1 MYYTEKH
8 DIISLHTFN
17 GGTDYKK
24 TETALRKVAEENGV
38 SLEEVRRDI
47 QAIIDDL
54 YNSDDPEIKSKWR
67 SITETGQ
74 KPTVE
79 QMIEYL
85 TAKVTRQMNNKHYS

>member
-1 MYYTEKH
+1 MCTKKVCYDGVGVYNY
-8 DIISLHTFN
+8 ISLF
-17 GGTDYKK
+17 
-24 TETALRKVAEENGV
+24 
-38 SLEEVRRDI
+38 RRTI
-47 QAIIDDL
+47 NNITDDL

-85 TAKVTRQMNNKHYS
+85 TAKVTSQMNNKHYS

>member
-1 MYYTEKH
+1 MK
-8 DIISLHTFN
+8 N
-17 GGTDYKK
+17 
-24 TETALRKVAEENGV
+24 TETALSKVAEENGV
-38 SLEEVRRDI
+38 SVEEVRREI

-54 YNSDDPEIKSKWR
+54 YNSDDHEIKSKCL

-85 TAKVTRQMNNKHYS
+85 TAKVTSQMNNKHYS

>member
-1 MYYTEKH
+1 MKNTE
-8 DIISLHTFN
+8 I
-17 GGTDYKK
+17 
-24 TETALRKVAEENGV
+24 ALRKVAEENGV
-38 SLEEVRRDI
+38 SVEEVRREI

-67 SITETGQ
+67 SITETSQ

-79 QMIEYL
+79 QVIEYL

>member
-1 MYYTEKH
+1 MIMKNTEA
-8 DIISLHTFN
+8 
-17 GGTDYKK
+17 
-24 TETALRKVAEENGV
+24 ALRKVAEENGV
-38 SLEEVRRDI
+38 SVEEVRREI

-85 TAKVTRQMNNKHYS
+85 TAKVTSQMNNKHYS

>member
-1 MYYTEKH
+1 MKNTE
-8 DIISLHTFN
+8 I
-17 GGTDYKK
+17 
-24 TETALRKVAEENGV
+24 ALRKIAEENGV
-38 SLEEVRRDI
+38 SVEEVRREI

-54 YNSDDPEIKSKWR
+54 YNSDDPEIKSKWH

-79 QMIEYL
+79 RMIEYL

>member
-1 MYYTEKH
+1 MKNTE
-8 DIISLHTFN
+8 I
-17 GGTDYKK
+17 
-24 TETALRKVAEENGV
+24 ALRKVAEENGV
-38 SLEEVRRDI
+38 SVEEEVRREI

-85 TAKVTRQMNNKHYS
+85 TAKVTRQMNNMHYS

>member
-1 MYYTEKH
+1 MIMKNTEA
-8 DIISLHTFN
+8 
-17 GGTDYKK
+17 
-24 TETALRKVAEENGV
+24 ALRKVAEENGV
-38 SLEEVRRDI
+38 SFEEVRREI

-54 YNSDDPEIKSKWR
+54 YNSDDLEIKNKWR

-79 QMIEYL
+79 QVIEYL

>member
-1 MYYTEKH
+1 M
-8 DIISLHTFN
+8 
-17 GGTDYKK
+17 KK

-38 SLEEVRRDI
+38 SVEEVRRDI

-85 TAKVTRQMNNKHYS
+85 TAKVTRQMNNKYYS

>member
-1 MYYTEKH
+1 MK
-8 DIISLHTFN
+8 N
-17 GGTDYKK
+17 
-24 TETALRKVAEENGV
+24 TETALRNVAEENGV
-38 SLEEVRRDI
+38 SVEEVRREI

-54 YNSDDPEIKSKWR
+54 YNSDDPEIKSNWH

-85 TAKVTRQMNNKHYS
+85 SAKVTSQLNNQHYS

>member
-1 MYYTEKH
+1 MKNTE
-8 DIISLHTFN
+8 I
-17 GGTDYKK
+17 
-24 TETALRKVAEENGV
+24 ALRKVAEEHGV
-38 SLEEVRRDI
+38 PVEEVRREI

-54 YNSDDPEIKSKWR
+54 YNSDDPEIKCKWR

-85 TAKVTRQMNNKHYS
+85 TAKVTSQMNNKHYS

>member
-1 MYYTEKH
+1 MEERIMIMKNTEA
-8 DIISLHTFN
+8 
-17 GGTDYKK
+17 
-24 TETALRKVAEENGV
+24 ALRKVAEENGV
-38 SLEEVRRDI
+38 SVEEVRREI

-54 YNSDDPEIKSKWR
+54 YNSDDPEITNKWH

-85 TAKVTRQMNNKHYS
+85 TAKVTNQMNNKHYS

>member
-1 MYYTEKH
+1 MIMKNTEA
-8 DIISLHTFN
+8 
-17 GGTDYKK
+17 
-24 TETALRKVAEENGV
+24 ALRKVAEENGV
-38 SLEEVRRDI
+38 SVEEVRREI

-54 YNSDDPEIKSKWR
+54 YNSDDLEIKNKWR

-79 QMIEYL
+79 QVIEYL

>member
-1 MYYTEKH
+1 M
-8 DIISLHTFN
+8 
-17 GGTDYKK
+17 KK
-24 TETALRKVAEENGV
+24 TEPALRKVAEENGV
-38 SLEEVRRDI
+38 SFEEVRREI

-54 YNSDDPEIKSKWR
+54 YNSDDLEIKNKWR